1 VRPQR
6 HRPSRRRRQ
15 CCPPLFGGAR
25 TSRATLGALLGWIA
39 LSQLRFHAQVTD
51 GIDGKQMR
59 WDGCR
64 LGLFRAV
71 DKDGIEAG
79 GDHGDLVVEVSW
91 QADSRCSVR
100 RQAAHFAC
108 PTAP

>member
-1 VRPQR
+1 M
-6 HRPSRRRRQ
+6 
-15 CCPPLFGGAR
+15 
-25 TSRATLGALLGWIA
+25 
-39 LSQLRFHAQVTD
+39 SQLRFHAQVTD

-79 GDHGDLVVEVSW
+79 GDHGDLVVEVLLAGGFQVLLASPSGPFRLPDCAVNGEV
-91 QADSRCSVR
+91 QCDG
-100 RQAAHFAC
+100 FEGD
-108 PTAP
+108 TAVSCDGAP